1 MSSRGSKGLSTIALC
16 AFLLLGSAP
25 ADAQSY
31 RGWLSSSVNMLE
43 LRPVGPDTVS
53 VADVTSGPDGGFLY
67 EGYPVE
73 CGVDTCS
80 GLLPLPEVRTFAATQ
95 DAGFTYWGLG
105 VQGLSMTGL
114 VRLRSDL
121 GGDFTWP
128 RYDDRFDA
136 MLGYAQLVRGGVRAR
151 LGRQEV
157 RSGLGLSA
165 FDGGSVSY
173 DRDRVRVE
181 GYGGRSLARGLRE
194 PTNEAVRAL
203 DDFFVDKGV
212 YLFGGAVTVREV
224 GLAITGRYHR
234 EILSD
239 RSGVESE
246 RASLDV
252 SSTRLPRV
260 RIRGSFDY
268 DISFQRPGKSEIVVS
283 APFQEGTWLVE
294 VSGRRYV
301 PYFQLSTIWGFFE
314 PVSYHEARLR
324 VGWSAS
330 QALGVW
336 AAGGLRSYGDTET
349 PVVVSPLEDTGWRA
363 DAGARWEPA
372 EGWSVDASYQLE
384 WGSGAFLSSADVGLR
399 HQATERLGA
408 SLSMLSF
415 QQIEEYRLGEGR
427 AVGLTGS
434 LDFAVVDRL
443 DVFGGFSVVR
453 HRDGGTVFTSPWD
466 QTRAWTSLRWSI
478 GEDPGLANRG
488 RSR

>member
-1 MSSRGSKGLSTIALC
+1 MRTVGRLALTASLLC
-16 AFLLLGSAP
+16 ATLLP
-25 ADAQSY
+25 ATDEVRGQSY
-31 RGWLSSSVNMLE
+31 RGWLSSSVHMLE
-43 LRPVGPDTVS
+43 LRPVGLDTVPI
-53 VADVTSGPDGGFLY
+53 ADVTAAPDGGFLY
-67 EGYPVE
+67 EGYRVT
-73 CGVDTCS
+73 CGADSCS
-80 GLLPLPEVRTFAATQ
+80 GLLPLAEVRTFAATQ

-105 VQGLSMTGL
+105 VQGLSVTGL
-114 VRLRSDL
+114 VRLRSDF

-128 RYDDRFDA
+128 RYDDSFDA
-136 MLGYAQLVRGGVRAR
+136 MLGYAQLVRGSVRAR
-151 LGRQEV
+151 VGRQEV
-157 RSGLGLSA
+157 RSGLGFSA

-181 GYGGRSLARGLRE
+181 AYGGRSLARGLRE

-212 YLFGGAVTVREV
+212 YLFGGAVTVREP
-224 GLAITGRYHR
+224 GLAITGRYQR

-268 DISFQRPGKSEIVVS
+268 DISFQRPGKSEVTVS
-283 APFQEGTWLVE
+283 APLQGGSWLVE
-294 VSGRRYV
+294 ASGRRYV

-324 VGWSAS
+324 VGWSGTPT
-330 QALGVW
+330 LGVW
-336 AAGGLRSYGDTET
+336 AAAGARSYGDTET

-363 DAGARWEPA
+363 DAGARWEPM

-384 WGSGAFLSSADVGLR
+384 WGSGAFLNSADVAVR
-399 HQATERLGA
+399 YQATERLGA
-408 SLSMLSF
+408 SLSLLTF
-415 QQIEEYRLGEGR
+415 QQIEEYRLGDGR

-434 LDFAVVDRL
+434 VDFAAVDRL
-443 DVFGGFSVVR
+443 DLLGGFSYVR
-453 HRDGGTVFTSPWD
+453 HRDGGTLFTSPWN
-466 QTRAWTSLRWSI
+466 QSRAWTSLRWSI
-478 GEDPGLANRG
+478 GEDPGLANR
-488 RSR
+488 RRDR